1 MKNININ
8 LKLKD
13 FISSLK
19 SRNLIKNK
27 EPTID
32 KKDNKYIQY
41 DFKVKYLLIFDKNGL
56 LLINTPITEFTK
68 LAAKF
73 IDKLKIIVLK
83 LCYLNIRNFETFY
96 RHSKIFFLN
105 ENFIYVC
112 ITSTK
117 SNSCIIRLYL
127 FFLNIIFLNLIG
139 DNVKNS
145 ACLVNISKIFEVY
158 FVPTVTTKFNKIIQ
172 YILSNKEKNSCK
184 FLYKFKS
191 LLIYYQKRNISVP
204 LFDYRKIIYRKELQ
218 YRYNIRKNKIL
229 FDTVNNLIIGPICN
243 NNFVSQNEIFSHQIE
258 LYSTFPRW
266 MIFGKFLKIYNGLN
280 IIEIFTAKKL
290 SKITNTYKEFEIKQ
304 LTSEQDY
311 YKAVSKHSYKFIRLI
326 ELFTYNYLETLSHIV
341 NKYNNPKNELLYF
354 DIDLLIVTN
363 DVISLKL
370 TEEALINLI
379 YKRLQL
385 YLIDKIKLGDRN
397 SILMEEKNENS
408 NSISNSNSKMMNNND
423 NKSKTNDNNYNEEDE
438 DYDEISHYSLSTI
451 SKRFLQIDSSDV
463 FEEIYQKRKSLQLSS
478 FESIDQVFNASEI
491 SEPFQN
497 IQNISYIRN
506 LKNNNTF
513 NNDSYSLLSYKQND
527 SKRVSSVDIFSLI
540 DKNGE
545 ESNIS
550 KKPTDKQ
557 INLYREKRPSIGPT
571 FNIIVNNH
579 KSKGKKK
586 LNKRQSLKSLK
597 GAAGA
602 KNNLINMKRQSVIN
616 NAIINQKMEREKRRN
631 SFTESGLFLK
641 QFYSMMNNS
650 KFIKSKHQ
658 ILKEIQ
664 QKIASMK
671 RNNSLKDLQAE
682 IKLKN
687 NSPFS
692 KQSLQNGKN
701 KNDTLNSNKKN
712 EISNESKTYENN
724 IQLIK
729 NSSSLDDYE
738 SSIHRDN
745 GNGGDLIREY
755 YGDKSSNNFI
765 QKNEDTVF
773 KKLNQKY

>member
-8 LKLKD
+8 SKLKD
-13 FISSLK
+13 FLSSLK
-19 SRNLIKNK
+19 SRNLIKNL
-27 EPTID
+27 EPSQE

-41 DFKVKYLLIFDKNGL
+41 DFKVKYFLIFDKNGL
-56 LLINTPITEFTK
+56 LLINSPITEFTK
-68 LAAKF
+68 LAAKY
-73 IDKLKIIVLK
+73 IEKLKIIVLK
-83 LCYLNIRNFETFY
+83 LCYLNIKIFEIFY

-112 ITSTK
+112 ISSNK

-127 FFLNIIFLNLIG
+127 FFLNIIYLNLIG

-145 ACLVNISKIFEVY
+145 ACLVNISKVFEVY
-158 FVPTVTTKFNKIIQ
+158 FVPTLTTKFNKVIQ
-172 YILSNKEKNSCK
+172 YILSNKEKNSSR

-191 LLIYYQKRNISVP
+191 LLIYYQRRNTNIP

-218 YRYNIRKNKIL
+218 YKYNIRKNEKL
-229 FDTVNNLIIGPICN
+229 FNTVSNLLMYPVYN
-243 NNFVSQNEIFSHQIE
+243 NNYVSQNEIYSHQIQ
-258 LYSTFPRW
+258 LYSTYPRW
-266 MIFGKFLKIYNGLN
+266 MIFGKFFKIYNGLN
-280 IIEIFTAKKL
+280 IIEIFTANKL

-304 LTSEQDY
+304 LTNEDDY
-311 YKAVSKHSYKFIRLI
+311 FKVVSKHSYKLIRLT
-326 ELFTYNYLETLSHIV
+326 ELFTFNYLETLSNIV

-354 DIDLLIVTN
+354 DLDLLIVTN

-397 SILMEEKNENS
+397 SILMEENNENS
-408 NSISNSNSKMMNNND
+408 NSISNSNSKIMNNNNN

-438 DYDEISHYSLSTI
+438 YYDDESRYSLSTI
-451 SKRFLQIDSSDV
+451 SKIFLQIESSDI

-478 FESIDQVFNASEI
+478 FESIDQVFNASDI
-491 SEPFQN
+491 SESFQN

-506 LKNNNTF
+506 LNNNTL
-513 NNDSYSLLSYKQND
+513 NNDAYSLMSYKQND
-527 SKRVSSVDIFSLI
+527 SKRVSSVDIFSLF
-540 DKNGE
+540 DKNME
-545 ESNIS
+545 ESLNIS
-550 KKPTDKQ
+550 KKPTEKQ
-557 INLYREKRPSIGPT
+557 TNLFREKRPSIGPT

-579 KSKGKKK
+579 NSKGKKK
-586 LNKRQSLKSLK
+586 FNKRKSFKSLK
-597 GAAGA
+597 GP
-602 KNNLINMKRQSVIN
+602 KNNLVNMKRKSVIN

-641 QFYSMMNNS
+641 QFYSMMSNS
-650 KFIKSKHQ
+650 KFLKSKHQ

-664 QKIASMK
+664 NKIASMK

-692 KQSLQNGKN
+692 KPNLQNGNDKHEKIKN
-701 KNDTLNSNKKN
+701 KELSNLSND
-712 EISNESKTYENN
+712 SKTSEHN
-724 IQLIK
+724 IHLIK
-729 NSSSLDDYE
+729 NSSSFDE
-738 SSIHRDN
+738 NEKSINKDN
-745 GNGGDLIREY
+745 GKGNGGDLIQEY
-755 YGDKSSNNFI
+755 YGDKSSNNFL

>member
-8 LKLKD
+8 INNKLKD
-13 FISSLK
+13 FLSSLK
-19 SRNLIKNK
+19 SRNLIKSL
-27 EPTID
+27 EPSQE
-32 KKDNKYIQY
+32 KKDNKFIHY
-41 DFKVKYLLIFDKNGL
+41 DFKVKYFLIFDKNGL
-56 LLINTPITEFTK
+56 LLINSPITEFAK
-68 LAAKF
+68 LAAKY
-73 IDKLKIIVLK
+73 IEKLKLIVLK
-83 LCYLNIRNFETFY
+83 LCYLNIKIFEIFY
-96 RHSKIFFLN
+96 RHSKVFFLN

-112 ITSTK
+112 ISSNK

-127 FFLNIIFLNLIG
+127 FFLNIIYLNLIG

-145 ACLVNISKIFEVY
+145 ACLVNISKVFEVY
-158 FVPTVTTKFNKIIQ
+158 FVPTLTTKFNKVIQ
-172 YILSNKEKNSCK
+172 YILSNKEKNSCR

-191 LLIYYQKRNISVP
+191 LLIYYQRRNINIP

-218 YRYNIRKNKIL
+218 YRYNIRNNEKL
-229 FDTVNNLIIGPICN
+229 FDTVNNLILCPVYN
-243 NNFVSQNEIFSHQIE
+243 NNYVSQNEIYSHQIE
-258 LYSTFPRW
+258 LYSTYPRW
-266 MIFGKFLKIYNGLN
+266 MIFGKFFKIYNGLN
-280 IIEIFTAKKL
+280 IIEIFTANKL

-304 LTSEQDY
+304 LTNEDDY
-311 YKAVSKHSYKFIRLI
+311 FKVVSKHSYKLIRLT
-326 ELFTYNYLETLSHIV
+326 ELFTFNYLETLSNIV

-354 DIDLLIVTN
+354 DLDLLIVTN

-408 NSISNSNSKMMNNND
+408 NSISNSNSKIMNNNNNIN

-438 DYDEISHYSLSTI
+438 YYDDESRYSLSTI
-451 SKRFLQIDSSDV
+451 SKKFLQIESSDI

-491 SEPFQN
+491 SESFQN

-506 LKNNNTF
+506 LNNNTL
-513 NNDSYSLLSYKQND
+513 NNDAYSLLSYKQND
-527 SKRVSSVDIFSLI
+527 SKRVSSVDIFSLF
-540 DKNGE
+540 DKNIE
-545 ESNIS
+545 ESLNIS
-550 KKPTDKQ
+550 KKPTEKQ
-557 INLYREKRPSIGPT
+557 INLFREKRPSIGPT

-579 KSKGKKK
+579 NSKGKKK
-586 LNKRQSLKSLK
+586 LNKRKSFKSLK
-597 GAAGA
+597 GP
-602 KNNLINMKRQSVIN
+602 KNNLVNMKRKSVIN

-641 QFYSMMNNS
+641 QFYSMMSNS
-650 KFIKSKHQ
+650 KFLKSKHQ

-664 QKIASMK
+664 NKIASMK

-692 KQSLQNGKN
+692 KPSLQNAKIKN
-701 KNDTLNSNKKN
+701 KEL
-712 EISNESKTYENN
+712 SNEDKTSEHN
-724 IQLIK
+724 IHLIK
-729 NSSSLDDYE
+729 NSSSYMYDDNE
-738 SSIHRDN
+738 NSINKDYGK
-745 GNGGDLIREY
+745 GNGGDLIHEY
-755 YGDKSSNNFI
+755 YGDKSSSNFI